1 MDSVR
6 YLYRYLTARFGT
18 LVLALVGFVVAPNAW
33 AEDFTI
39 RKANVE
45 LIDQVY
51 YLNASIDYRFP
62 SKVLEA
68 LHKGVPL
75 IIRIDIEVVRTRN
88 YVWDESVAGLS
99 QRYLLSYQPLTQQYK
114 VSNLNSGALQNYTSF
129 PEAVSE
135 LGDVKELPI
144 IDRKLLLDHEEYKVR
159 LQAGL
164 EIERLPVPMR
174 LLAYVTP
181 DWHLNSNSYTAPFP

>member
-6 YLYRYLTARFGT
+6 NLHRDLIARFGT

-51 YLNASIDYRFP
+51 YLSASIDYRFP

-75 IIRIDIEVVRTRN
+75 TIRIDIEVVRTRN
-88 YVWDESVAGLS
+88 YIWDESVASLI
-99 QRYLLSYQPLTQQYK
+99 QPYILVYQPLTQQYQVINK
-114 VSNLNSGALQNYTSF
+114 NSGARQSYTSF

-135 LGDVKELPI
+135 LGDIKALPV

-181 DWHLNSNSYTAPFP
+181 EWHLNSNSYTAPFP